1 MKIKEVTNYLEE
13 IAPLQFQES
22 YDNSGLIIGDRESE
36 ITSVLVCI
44 DSTEEVVDEA
54 IRNGCNLIIAHHP
67 IIFSGIRRLT
77 GENHIER
84 VVIKAIQ
91 SNISIYV
98 IHTNLDNVLGGVNTK
113 IADIIGLKNH
123 QILYPK
129 KELLRKLVVYVPKD
143 NVDELEQTLSF
154 RVRVTVCSSQSMF
167 SNSRSHDC
175 ADMLVAR
182 KRP

>member
-67 IIFSGIRRLT
+67 IIFSGIKRLT

-91 SNISIYV
+91 SNIAIYV
-98 IHTNLDNVLGGVNTK
+98 IH
-113 IADIIGLKNH
+113 
-123 QILYPK
+123 Y
-129 KELLRKLVVYVPKD
+129 
-143 NVDELEQTLSF
+143 
-154 RVRVTVCSSQSMF
+154 
-167 SNSRSHDC
+167 
-175 ADMLVAR
+175 
-182 KRP
+182 